1 MLEYLK
7 DHIIEELMGATEY
20 WTKAVEHKGTKEG
33 CTFRTMAEAEIEHAN
48 KLTKMMTNEKN
59 EPDEYTIAYKDVLE
73 AYTTYMNK
81 IEVLKKL
88 YWSK

>member
-7 DHIIEELMGATEY
+7 DHIVEELTGATEY

-33 CTFRTMAEAEIEHAN
+33 HMFRTMAEAEIEHAN
-48 KLTKMMTNEKN
+48 KLTKMMTDEKTN
-59 EPDEYTIAYKDVLE
+59 TNSYMTAYKDVLE

-88 YWSK
+88 YWSE